1 MVIAGRAQPNPSIFS
16 SPLLQP
22 FSTPLVQREVIVLGR
37 LSHPHLVHLH
47 GYCIEDHEALLVYEF
62 MTGGSLDKALLHSA
76 KEELFFSW
84 SMRLKVAEYDAKL
97 ADFGMVRVGPD
108 RQLRSI
114 VSTCVMG
121 TPGYIDPS
129 YMEKDVCGLKVAC
142 AIQRVW
148 GGVLAEWGAER
159 QCTCCQ
165 VSHLGAKGDVCHLS
179 AKSDVYSF
187 GVLLLELVTGRR
199 VAEEKETIREVAALG
214 FLSHPHLVHLHG
226 YCTEGDEA
234 LLVYDFMPGGSLDE
248 ALEDKEWGGSLDSG
262 WGAGAV
268 EWGATGGAKEELFL
282 SWSMRLKVAVQVAE
296 ALAYMHGRNFI
307 HGNLKAASV
316 LLSPVSACKG
326 VGERGGNK
334 ADRRGSKP
342 TALLL
347 PEYDTK
353 LAGFGKVRVGPE
365 TEQLPMDLTRILGF
379 WDVDLV
385 IDVHA
390 GVCLLI
396 NLLIN
401 VHAGVCLLIN
411 LLINVHA
418 GVCLLINLLINVHAG
433 VCLLINLLINVHAG
447 VCLPAYQRLSRCGS

>member
-1 MVIAGRAQPNPSIFS
+1 MIPPGPN
-16 SPLLQP
+16 
-22 FSTPLVQREVIVLGR
+22 
-37 LSHPHLVHLH
+37 
-47 GYCIEDHEALLVYEF
+47 
-62 MTGGSLDKALLHSA
+62 
-76 KEELFFSW
+76 
-84 SMRLKVAEYDAKL
+84 
-97 ADFGMVRVGPD
+97 
-108 RQLRSI
+108 
-114 VSTCVMG
+114 
-121 TPGYIDPS
+121 
-129 YMEKDVCGLKVAC
+129 GL
-142 AIQRVW
+142 
-148 GGVLAEWGAER
+148 GAEPTEVAIKR
-159 QCTCCQ
+159 MRE
-165 VSHLGAKGDVCHLS
+165 ANKGDGDAPL
-179 AKSDVYSF
+179 
-187 GVLLLELVTGRR
+187 
-199 VAEEKETIREVAALG
+199 REVAALG

-248 ALEDKEWGGSLDSG
+248 ALEDKEWGATVVYHLFIVVSALASLCSC
-262 WGAGAV
+262 
-268 EWGATGGAKEELFL
+268 AKEELFL

>member
-1 MVIAGRAQPNPSIFS
+1 M
-16 SPLLQP
+16 
-22 FSTPLVQREVIVLGR
+22 
-37 LSHPHLVHLH
+37 
-47 GYCIEDHEALLVYEF
+47 
-62 MTGGSLDKALLHSA
+62 
-76 KEELFFSW
+76 
-84 SMRLKVAEYDAKL
+84 
-97 ADFGMVRVGPD
+97 
-108 RQLRSI
+108 
-114 VSTCVMG
+114 
-121 TPGYIDPS
+121 
-129 YMEKDVCGLKVAC
+129 
-142 AIQRVW
+142 
-148 GGVLAEWGAER
+148 
-159 QCTCCQ
+159 
-165 VSHLGAKGDVCHLS
+165 
-179 AKSDVYSF
+179 
-187 GVLLLELVTGRR
+187 
-199 VAEEKETIREVAALG
+199 

-226 YCTEGDEA
+226 YCTKGDEA

-248 ALEDKEWGGSLDSG
+248 ALEDRGSLDSG

-268 EWGATGGAKEELFL
+268 EWGATGGAKEELFF

-326 VGERGGNK
+326 VGERGGNR

-353 LAGFGKVRVGPE
+353 LAGFGKMRVGPE
-365 TEQLPMDLTRILGF
+365 TEQLPMELTRILGI
-379 WDVDLV
+379 WDDVDLV

-418 GVCLLINLLINVHAG
+418 GVCLLINLLINVHAELVTG
-433 VCLLINLLINVHAG
+433 RRVVDEGEKMVIECRR
-447 VCLPAYQRLSRCGS
+447 RLSDLTRKAAEYIDPHLGNQYPERGARGLATLARHCVADDRRTRPGIGTVLEKLKLLVRACESDEAEASAETAALERGGVRVSRKGRYGDAAAKAAALEAGESGSEGGHTEVTGGEEGPLVAVAPVVVVA